1 MAREDLD
8 GLSEDDL
15 PPDYDPG
22 PPLPELVE
30 LREQPEGTFAD
41 RIRATIQGRMSV
53 GDMLDFVVPTFLDF
67 LREIGSMVFGGV
79 TTSTSSPERDS
90 DE

>member
-1 MAREDLD
+1 MTPEEID
-8 GLSEDDL
+8 GLPEDDL

-30 LREQPEGTFAD
+30 LREQPKDTFAD
-41 RIRATIQGRMSV
+41 RIRATIQGRMTV

-79 TTSTSSPERDS
+79 SSTSSPKRDS